1 MLPGVESTWKSV
13 DVDMFNL
20 TVLQNSLKNTERVL
34 KTVIKNVNL
43 ISLLKTL
50 GTEESPLNFVVGV
63 VALQVCHN
71 LVFILEFSRLLVFRE
86 RYVNVDVK
94 FLQTVNKKVYQI
106 FL

>member
-13 DVDMFNL
+13 DVDLFNL

-50 GTEESPLNFVVGV
+50 GTEESPLNLVVGV
-63 VALQVCHN
+63 VALQVCHKS
-71 LVFILEFSRLLVFRE
+71 VFILGYSTFSFPE
-86 RYVNVDVK
+86 K
-94 FLQTVNKKVYQI
+94 I
-106 FL
+106 C